1 MVKPFEAEARFF
13 VGEDFKEML
22 EKLGFKVIKEYSFE
36 DTFFCPRGGWSEE
49 GKTLRIRDWGD
60 RCEVLFTKVKKFRFG
75 DVEFKRSEYPEGK
88 LKLFEGPKER
98 CLEIMKDLEMVECG
112 KVKKEVGYLLSN
124 GEVTV
129 ALEKINGK
137 WVLEVEVEGDDP
149 KEAAERM
156 KHIMSRLGLS
166 EPLSGSTYELFVKST
181 NTSNPS

>member
-98 CLEIMKDLEMVECG
+98 CLKLMKDLEMVECG